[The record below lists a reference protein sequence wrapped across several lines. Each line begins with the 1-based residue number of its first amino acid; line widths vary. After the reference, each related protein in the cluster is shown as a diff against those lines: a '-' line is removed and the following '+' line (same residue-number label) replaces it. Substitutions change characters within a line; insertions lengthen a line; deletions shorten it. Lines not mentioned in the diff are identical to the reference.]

1 MITFLIL
8 MILTII
14 FTWSV
19 DIKHSIT
26 NYIITF
32 IVIMITSYLII
43 PIILKPSINLT
54 QKKYGVK
61 YQTERWDIFLCAVVK
76 AFLTEKKVYTQN
88 MKNDEVEETFNFL
101 ITRLKEKVE
110 RRKKISFSNVFLT
123 SSTLV
128 LTIFIPVWSAFNT
141 WFFKEKNNLEILCY
155 YVVGSFLIP
164 LLVVLWWRLIV
175 WRNLPKEFVNFE
187 TSRILS
193 LIEKLEIIKLSLKN
207 PYYHTEIDNYL
218 KNKKKVIKCIIQDV
232 DEEYYL
238 INHSDPIERIF
249 RRLKYKNN
257 RKRKE
262 KSNKNAF

>member
-1 MITFLIL
+1 MIAFLIL

-14 FTWSV
+14 FAWSV
-19 DIKHSIT
+19 DIEHSIT
-26 NYIITF
+26 NYIITC
-32 IVIMITSYLII
+32 IVIIATGYLIN

-54 QKKYGVK
+54 QKKYGVE

-76 AFLTEKKVYTQN
+76 AFLKEKKVYTES
-88 MKNDEVEETFNFL
+88 MKDDEVEETFNFL
-101 ITRLKEKVE
+101 IARLKEKVE

-141 WFFKEKNNLEILCY
+141 WFFKEKNNLEFLCY
-155 YVVGSFLIP
+155 YVAGSFFIP
-164 LLVVLWWRLIV
+164 LLVILWWRLIV
-175 WRNLPKEFVNFE
+175 WRNLPKEFINFG

-207 PYYHTEIDNYL
+207 PYYHAEIDNYL
-218 KNKKKVIKCIIQDV
+218 KNKKKVIKLIIQDV
-232 DEEYYL
+232 DKEYYL
-238 INHSDPIERIF
+238 VYHSDCIERTF
-249 RRLKYKNN
+249 RRLKYKKN
-257 RKRKE
+257 RKNEE